1 MRVMPGPAVRP
12 TSDRVREAIFSALGP
27 LGRVRVLDLFAGSG
41 ALGLEALSRG
51 AASCTFV
58 ESDFRVAGVLRENI
72 VSLDFATA
80 TTVLHTD
87 YRSALRTLL
96 FKEERFDLL
105 FVDPP
110 YKMLA
115 QVEEAAATA
124 LPRLLGSGGLV
135 VVEGPAAAES
145 TLALPVVFRRR
156 YGTTLVTI
164 YVEESDRGEHS
175 AVPGDV

>member
-27 LGRVRVLDLFAGSG
+27 LDRVRALDLFAGSG

-58 ESDFRVAGVLRENI
+58 ENDSRVAGLLTENI
-72 VSLDFATA
+72 ASLDFGSATEILRA
-80 TTVLHTD
+80 D
-87 YRSALRTLL
+87 YRSALRTLAL
-96 FKEERFDLL
+96 QGKRFDLL

-110 YKMLA
+110 YKMLT
-115 QVEEAAATA
+115 QVEEAAATV
-124 LPRLLGSGGLV
+124 LPQMLESGGLV

-145 TLALPVVFRRR
+145 KLALPVVFRRR
-156 YGTTLVTI
+156 YGTTLITI
-164 YVEESDRGEHS
+164 YVKESDRGEYS
-175 AVPGDV
+175 TVPGDV